1 MRVGDERNGLQQG
14 TGLQGDHRSRKRK
27 RRPLGTVGLLAG
39 LGGAIL
45 LLAVGLSLFWDGGKG
60 RPEESSPLSAE
71 PVHTGTDHGDAGIL
85 AGEID
90 SSEIMIGADL
100 ALSESQARGDYEAY
114 KAYQARFEGIAHQ
127 SQIQEAGFSVI
138 QEQVFPLETACFGP
152 VTVIPALDEE
162 HRRLGLFFAGP
173 EGEICYRTEQL
184 ETNIRRKGCLD
195 QCNEGI
201 AAVSFQDVDEDGLT
215 DILLITLCSN
225 ERAGHSGEG
234 VAAVEAGAGA
244 EAGAEAE
251 AGAGAG
257 TRAETGAGTG
267 AGRGSGG
274 GRYKIG
280 DVLFQGEDGF
290 YRDWRLSD
298 KLNRFS
304 MNKSVRFVLSF
315 AKEGRSTEFL
325 YSAATLEELEAGGLV
340 IDEARRSWQEFEKLG
355 RLEVIPGVYRMAEY
369 NILMVYLVDERG
381 DIVWSFQPMGDH
393 ENLYELLGVRC
404 RDFDGDG
411 LKDLAVLARYGY
423 ETDEG
428 EMVTEKDYQIYCQRT
443 GGFLTDEEMKDW
455 YPCQEETDMEE
466 LEARAGLFWGWSG

>member
-201 AAVSFQDVDEDGLT
+201 AAVSFQDVDEDGL
-215 DILLITLCSN
+215 D
-225 ERAGHSGEG
+225 R
-234 VAAVEAGAGA
+234 
-244 EAGAEAE
+244 
-251 AGAGAG
+251 
-257 TRAETGAGTG
+257 
-267 AGRGSGG
+267 
-274 GRYKIG
+274 
-280 DVLFQGEDGF
+280 
-290 YRDWRLSD
+290 
-298 KLNRFS
+298 
-304 MNKSVRFVLSF
+304 KSVV
-315 AKEGRSTEFL
+315 
-325 YSAATLEELEAGGLV
+325 
-340 IDEARRSWQEFEKLG
+340 
-355 RLEVIPGVYRMAEY
+355 
-369 NILMVYLVDERG
+369 
-381 DIVWSFQPMGDH
+381 
-393 ENLYELLGVRC
+393 
-404 RDFDGDG
+404 
-411 LKDLAVLARYGY
+411 
-423 ETDEG
+423 
-428 EMVTEKDYQIYCQRT
+428 
-443 GGFLTDEEMKDW
+443 
-455 YPCQEETDMEE
+455 
-466 LEARAGLFWGWSG
+466 